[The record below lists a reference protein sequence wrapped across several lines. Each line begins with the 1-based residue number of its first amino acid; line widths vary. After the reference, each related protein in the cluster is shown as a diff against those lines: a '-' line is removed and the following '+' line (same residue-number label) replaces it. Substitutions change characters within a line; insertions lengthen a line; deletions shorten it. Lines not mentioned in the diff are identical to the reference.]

1 MTLLVNDP
9 DHFADEAVDGL
20 VAAHPQHLR
29 RVRGGV
35 VRARPGAEG
44 SVALVVGGG
53 SGHYPA
59 FAGWVGEGFAAGAA
73 CGGMFSSPSASQ
85 IRAVVRAAEVGGGA
99 LLGYGKY
106 AGDVLHFGL
115 AAEMLRSEGVD
126 VREIAITDDIASA
139 GPDSVDERRGIAG
152 DLVVLKVAGAAAA
165 AGLDLDAVE
174 ALARRAN
181 DRTRTL
187 GVALSGCTLPGA
199 REPLF
204 TIDRGRMG
212 VGLGIHGEPGLEERD
227 LPAADGVADLLADGV
242 LAEEPERGDGPQ
254 GYRGRVAVVLN
265 GLGGGSQDELLVL
278 HRRVDERL
286 REAGLVVVR
295 PEVGEL
301 VTSLDMTGASLTI
314 AFLDDE
320 LEEHWR
326 AACDAPAYRRSAAPA
341 DVEPVP
347 PVEDEEEAEVPP
359 AAEPSQRAAHRVA
372 DAVDAARDVV
382 VAASDRLGEL
392 DAVAGDG
399 DHGIGMA
406 RGLRAASDA
415 ARRAVDAGAGCRT
428 VLVRAGEA
436 WSEGAGGTSG
446 ALWGAALTA
455 AGSSLDDDRA
465 PSEEDVV
472 TAVRAGVDAV
482 LRLGGARPG
491 DKTMVD
497 AIVPFV
503 EALESRAGDQGLR
516 AAWDTATRAAV
527 EAAEATADVSASVGR
542 ARTHGDRSVGTP
554 DPGALSFSMVVR
566 AVVGDLSADEAPGAV
581 GPAGRDAGRGPAET
595 SS

>member
-1 MTLLVNDP
+1 VTLLVNDP
-9 DHFADEAVDGL
+9 DRFADEAVDGL
-20 VAAHPQHLR
+20 VAAHPEHLR

-44 SVALVVGGG
+44 SVALVLGGG

-73 CGGMFSSPSASQ
+73 CGGVFASPSASQ
-85 IRAVVRAAEVGGGA
+85 IRAVARAADAGGGV

-126 VREIAITDDIASA
+126 VREIAVTDDVASA
-139 GPDSVDERRGIAG
+139 GPEAHDERRGIAG

-204 TIDRGRMG
+204 TVGAGRMG

-227 LPAADGVADLLADGV
+227 LPRADEVADLLVDGV
-242 LAEEPERGDGPQ
+242 LVEEPARGDGPT
-254 GYRGRVAVVLN
+254 GYRGRVAVLLN
-265 GLGGGSQDELLVL
+265 GLGGGAQEELLVL

-301 VTSLDMTGASLTI
+301 VTSLDMTGASLTV
-314 AFLDDE
+314 AYLDDE

-326 AACDAPAYRRSAAPA
+326 AACDAPAYRRAAAPA
-341 DVEPVP
+341 SVEPAP
-347 PVEDEEEAEVPP
+347 PVEDEEEAAVPP
-359 AAEPSQRAAHRVA
+359 ASEASRRAAARVVE
-372 DAVDAARDVV
+372 AVAAARDVV
-382 VAASDRLGEL
+382 VAASDRLGEV

-406 RGLRAASDA
+406 RGLRAASDG
-415 ARRAVDAGAGCRT
+415 ARRAGEAGAGCRT
-428 VLVRAGEA
+428 TLVRAGEA
-436 WSEGAGGTSG
+436 WAEGAGGTSG

-455 AGSSLDDDRA
+455 AGTSLDDDRT
-465 PSEEDVV
+465 PSDEDVV
-472 TAVRAGVDAV
+472 AAVRAGVDAV

-497 AIVPFV
+497 ALVPFV
-503 EALESRAGDQGLR
+503 EALEAGAGDQGLP
-516 AAWDTATRAAV
+516 AAWRAATRAAV
-527 EAAEATADVSASVGR
+527 EAAEATAEISASLGR

-554 DPGALSFSMVVR
+554 DAGALSFGMVVR
-566 AVVGDLSADEAPGAV
+566 AVVGDLSPQDAPA
-581 GPAGRDAGRGPAET
+581 AAGRGAGYGTP
-595 SS
+595 S

>member
-9 DHFADEAVDGL
+9 DRFADEAVDGL
-20 VAAHPQHLR
+20 VAAHPEHLR

-73 CGGMFSSPSASQ
+73 CGGIFASPSASQ
-85 IRAVVRAAEVGGGA
+85 IRSVARAADVGGGV

-115 AAEMLRSEGVD
+115 AAEMLRSEGVE
-126 VREIAITDDIASA
+126 VREIAITDDVASA
-139 GPDSVDERRGIAG
+139 RPEAADQRRGIAG

-204 TIDRGRMG
+204 TVPRGRMG
-212 VGLGIHGEPGLEERD
+212 VGLGIHGEPGLEELD
-227 LPAADGVADLLADGV
+227 LPTADEVADLLVDGV
-242 LAEEPERGDGPQ
+242 LAEEPERGEGPT
-254 GYRGRVAVVLN
+254 GYRGRVTVVLN
-265 GLGGGSQDELLVL
+265 GLGGGAQDELLVL

-286 REAGLVVVR
+286 REAGLVAVR

-301 VTSLDMTGASLTI
+301 VTSLDMTGASLTV

-326 AACDAPAYRRSAAPA
+326 AACEAPAYRRAASPS
-341 DVEPVP
+341 DVEVAPPVP
-347 PVEDEEEAEVPP
+347 DEEEAPVPP
-359 AAEPSQRAAHRVA
+359 AAEPSQRAAGRVA
-372 DAVDAARDVV
+372 EAVDAARDVV
-382 VAASDRLGEL
+382 VAASDRLGEV

-406 RGLRAASDA
+406 RGLRAASDG

-428 VLVRAGEA
+428 ALVRAGEA

-455 AGSSLDDDRA
+455 AGTSLGDDRA
-465 PSEEDVV
+465 PSDEDVV
-472 TAVRAGVDAV
+472 TAVRSGVDAI

-497 AIVPFV
+497 ALVPFV
-503 EALESRAGDQGLR
+503 EVLESAAGDQGLLAAWR
-516 AAWDTATRAAV
+516 AAARAAV
-527 EAAEATADVSASVGR
+527 EAAEATAEISASLGR

-554 DPGALSFSMVVR
+554 DAGALSFGMLVR
-566 AVVGDLSADEAPGAV
+566 AVVGDLSPQDAPAATGSAGRDGDR
-581 GPAGRDAGRGPAET
+581 GPAGAPA
-595 SS
+595 